1 MLAVLT
7 AQSLS
12 STSSALAVSADDGN
26 QNEQMVKTENSEAD
40 AVEEVTEAEE
50 VEESTTETIE
60 TTESKEAANNIISE
74 ANAPIQPQA
83 TMKRSGAAI
92 EDQLLS
98 NMVITTMDGIEYSQE
113 TETRILNT
121 TPVLAKLNF
130 LIENKHYEAGSVYQV
145 TLPDHLGYSD
155 ISGEVANIDASWSVD
170 AANKQLTITFNQF
183 VSDVQF
189 TLELHTYIYT
199 DNQPLVTI
207 ETPGVTKNQYQF
219 DVYENV
225 SHISYEETD
234 FITGVKGNVYFNLD
248 RTLSGSQTVELLL
261 SEIPGA
267 QLMNGSDKPIQVF
280 SYDVDINGSILPET
294 KQLLQLGADY
304 TVAENTIYRAA
315 VTIANMNK
323 QKAYALAVDRPVA
336 IESVSSYNY
345 SFYNQYPTTKLG
357 SVSLKSSG
365 ANEFSAKSSKEQKV
379 IKTAY
384 LNSVQGANFYSKG
397 DYYVSIFSTPTFTK
411 KGEQIILESK
421 NGQLIGEY
429 DFYARTAANQS
440 ANIADYFDIQN
451 EGTKLVLT
459 AKEDNILQIRTKKLV
474 IPFDEKDI
482 SISVSTPAV
491 DSGKE
496 IMLVTDQYVPLVSI
510 INPNNAETAWGNYTQ
525 NGAYSSDTSISIQ
538 GTQNNPIN
546 NLEIKVA
553 HPSYLELR
561 VPDVIYFTYKKGKDF
576 TVTTTDEGTI
586 LTFSKPI
593 TITFNLDL
601 GFNYVPDSLA
611 KNVSIPVDTIPV
623 TMKAD
628 EFEAVHSTVRTGR
641 RLYSERTLQS
651 SKNQFLVNARNDSHD
666 SLVVTTK
673 IPAGSDVLFDIYDV
687 SNDQVDSIYPQYWD
701 RGYYFDKPMDKS
713 SAGYPEIEFDEK
725 TNSYTFDFG
734 KTSKRYIIE
743 YKYANG
749 WSNAN
754 TIYVTGST
762 AEPLNNNQIL
772 STVVAVQNEKADI
785 LSTTQTSHAT
795 LKNVTTNT
803 IKTKNI
809 NSGIRKVENPT
820 FDLTLKG
827 TTNAA
832 VDINSIVIEG
842 VPKDA
847 YEVKAT
853 TTGAQIIFNDY
864 TLTENITITYNTI
877 SKNAGQISTEA
888 TINST
893 SLAQTNAQ
901 TTVAASEVVLR
912 FSEGDA
918 SGVVT
923 LTQAQF
929 HTHAETDEAKNI
941 ANVQFELTEA
951 VTQNTVTF
959 TTDKNGQYTF
969 DSIMTGSYLIK
980 AVNVPNGYTID
991 PEYLSGKA
999 ITLTRSNR
1007 KFDIPLKEIID
1018 LTTVKAEDSTI
1029 LVGSEW
1035 HPADNFIE
1043 ATDQAGQAV
1052 DFSQISVTG
1061 NVDTTKAGDY
1071 EIVYHNQG
1079 KEDKAIVHVVDS
1091 QEKLTVKNSTIYV
1104 GDSWQDLDNFVSA
1117 TAEDGKDVPF
1127 SDIHVTGTVDTTKA
1141 GVYDVTYEYKGVTQ
1155 IAKITVL
1162 DKQTSVSAKDSTIYV
1177 GTSWQAAD
1185 NFIAATDET
1194 GNEIP
1199 LSEVVVSGTVDTEKA
1214 GIYEVTYTNSDK
1226 TAVAKITV
1234 LSQETT
1240 NTTTANNANKKETL
1254 PNTAADSKKQKTYPA
1269 TGEKNN
1275 TATVWLGLALASA
1288 TILGFFI
1295 SRKKKED

>member
-1 MLAVLT
+1 MLTVLV
-7 AQSLS
+7 AQSFS
-12 STSSALAVSADDGN
+12 STSSAFAVSVDDGN
-26 QNEQMVKTENSEAD
+26 QNEQTAKTENSEAD
-40 AVEEVTEAEE
+40 ATEAVTEAEE
-50 VEESTTETIE
+50 VEETTEE
-60 TTESKEAANNIISE
+60 TTESNEETNNIISE
-74 ANAPIQPQA
+74 ANTSVQPQA
-83 TMKRSGAAI
+83 TMRSAGTAI

-98 NMVITTMDGIEYSQE
+98 NMTITTIDGSEYSQE
-113 TETRILNT
+113 TETRVLNT

-130 LIENKHYEAGSVYQV
+130 LIENKNYEAGSVYQV
-145 TLPDHLGYSD
+145 ALPEHLGYSD

-170 AANKQLTITFNQF
+170 AANKMLTITFNQF

-189 TLELHTYIYT
+189 TLELHTYIFT
-199 DNQPLVTI
+199 DSQPLVTI
-207 ETPGVTKNQYQF
+207 ETPGVTKNQYKF
-219 DVYENV
+219 DIYENV
-225 SHISYEETD
+225 SHISYEEAD
-234 FITGVKGNVYFNLD
+234 YITGIKGNVYFNLD
-248 RTLSGSQTVELLL
+248 RTLSGSQTLELLL

-267 QLMNGSDKPIQVF
+267 QLMNASEEPMQVF
-280 SYDVDINGSILPET
+280 SYDVDINGNIMPET

-304 TVAENTIYRAA
+304 MVAEDTIYRAA
-315 VTIANMNK
+315 ITITNMNK

-336 IESVSSYNY
+336 IENVSSYSY

-357 SVSLKSSG
+357 SVSLKTSG
-365 ANEFSAKSSKEQKV
+365 ANDFSAKSSKEEKV

-384 LNSVQGANFYSKG
+384 LNSLQSANFYSKG
-397 DYYVSIFSTPTFTK
+397 DYYLSIFATPTLTK
-411 KGEQIILESK
+411 KGGQIILESK
-421 NGQLIGEY
+421 NGQSISEY
-429 DFYARTAANQS
+429 DFYAWTADNQS
-440 ANIADYFDIQN
+440 ANITDYFDIQN

-459 AKEDNILQIRTKKLV
+459 AKEDNVLRIRTKKFV
-474 IPFDEKDI
+474 IPFEEKDI

-510 INPNNAETAWGNYTQ
+510 VNPNNAETAWGNYTQ
-525 NGAYSSDTSISIQ
+525 NGAYSGDTSISIQ
-538 GTQNNPIN
+538 GTQSNPIN
-546 NLEIKVA
+546 NLEIKVD
-553 HPSYLELR
+553 HPKYLELR
-561 VPDVIYFTYKKGKDF
+561 VPDVIYYTFTKGKDF
-576 TVTTTDEGTI
+576 TVTTTAEGTI
-586 LTFSKPI
+586 LKFSKPI
-593 TITFNLDL
+593 TITFDLDL
-601 GFNYVPDSLA
+601 GFNYIPDSLA

-623 TMKAD
+623 TMSAD
-628 EFEAVHSTVRTGR
+628 EFEAVNSTIRTGR
-641 RLYSERTLQS
+641 KMYSERTLQG

-673 IPAGSDVLFDIYDV
+673 IPAGADVLFDIYDV

-713 SAGYPEIEFDEK
+713 SAGYPEITFDEI

-754 TIYVTGST
+754 TIYIAGST

-772 STVVAVQNEKADI
+772 SASAAVQNEKVDI

-803 IKTKNI
+803 VKTQNI
-809 NSGIRKVENPT
+809 NSGTRKVENPT

-832 VDINSIVIEG
+832 VDINSVVVEG
-842 VPKDA
+842 VPKDS
-847 YEVKAT
+847 YEVKST
-853 TTGAQIIFNDY
+853 TTGAQIIFSDY
-864 TLTENITITYNTI
+864 TLTENVTISYNTI

-888 TINST
+888 TINSA
-893 SLAQTNAQ
+893 SLAQTDAK
-901 TTVAASEVVLR
+901 TTVATSEVVLR

-918 SGVVT
+918 SGVVA

-929 HTHAETDEAKNI
+929 HTYAETDMEKNI
-941 ANVQFELTEA
+941 ANVQFELTET

-959 TTDKNGQYTF
+959 TTDEKGQYTF

-991 PEYLSGKA
+991 PEYLSGKT
-999 ITLTRSNR
+999 ITLTRSNA
-1007 KFDIPLKEIID
+1007 KFDIPLKEIAD

-1035 HPADNFIE
+1035 HPADNFVE
-1043 ATDQAGQAV
+1043 ATDQEGQLV
-1052 DFSQISVTG
+1052 DFSQITVTG
-1061 NVDTTKAGDY
+1061 DVDTTKINDY
-1071 EIVYHNQG
+1071 EITYSNQG
-1079 KEDKAIVHVVDS
+1079 KEAKAIVHVVDS
-1091 QEKLTVKNSTIYV
+1091 LEKLTVKDSTIYV
-1104 GDSWQDLDNFVSA
+1104 GDTWQELDNFVSA
-1117 TAEDGKDVPF
+1117 TDEEGKDLPF
-1127 SDIHVTGTVDTTKA
+1127 SDVQVTGTVDTTKA
-1141 GVYDVTYEYKGVTQ
+1141 NVYDVTYKYKGLTQ

-1177 GTSWQAAD
+1177 GTSWKAAD
-1185 NFIAATDET
+1185 NFIAATDEN

-1199 LSEVVVSGTVDTEKA
+1199 LSEVAVSGTVDTDKA
-1214 GIYEVTYTNSDK
+1214 GTYDVTYTNSGK

-1234 LSQETT
+1234 LNQETSNKT
-1240 NTTTANNANKKETL
+1240 TDNNTSKKETL
-1254 PNTAADSKKQKTYPA
+1254 PNTAADSKKQETYPA

-1275 TATVWLGLALASA
+1275 IATVWIGLGLASA
-1288 TILGFFI
+1288 TILGFFL
-1295 SRKKKED
+1295 SRKKKEE